1 LPARAISVATLTQQF
16 AAPSL
21 VAFVCAEAL
30 VGPDPVRLYFDNA
43 NEKALVLVVV
53 HDVTL
58 LRRLRWTPPD
68 GGSLA
73 SSSDGAP
80 GNEVACSPL

>member
-1 LPARAISVATLTQQF
+1 VATLTQQF

-30 VGPDPVRLYFDNA
+30 VGPDPVRLCFDDA

-58 LRRLRWTPPD
+58 LRRLR
-68 GGSLA
+68 
-73 SSSDGAP
+73 
-80 GNEVACSPL
+80 